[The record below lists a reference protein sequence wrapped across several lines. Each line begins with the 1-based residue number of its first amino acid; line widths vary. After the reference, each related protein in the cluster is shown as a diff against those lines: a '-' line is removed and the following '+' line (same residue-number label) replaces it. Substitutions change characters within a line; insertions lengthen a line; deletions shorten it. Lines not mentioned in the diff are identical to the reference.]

1 LGLYKAPGVAETID
15 WARALAALGSE
26 ELDQRA
32 VLRTL
37 GSIAK
42 YREDVERVAGSDLA
56 GLIEEAARHG

>member
-1 LGLYKAPGVAETID
+1 VAESID